1 MVSAIRQRDHQ
12 AAVTN
17 YLGTLNDVEARHA
30 PGDSSPFLVR
40 RGRRACGWQRRGNRL
55 TQTGTMVLA
64 YNALGQR
71 IRKQGGSPGTVLFVY
86 DDQGHLLGEY
96 SSTGALVQE
105 TLWLGNIPVATLRP
119 KSGGGIDLFYVHS
132 DHLNTPR
139 KVTRPSDNAIRWRW
153 DPTPFGTGAPNQNP
167 ASLGTFVYHLRLPG
181 QYFDTETALHYNYF
195 RDYDPQIGRYL
206 ESDPIGLQG
215 GINTYGYVGGRP
227 TMATDPRGLLF
238 CDDWKWMAI
247 DWALGLGDRNRT
259 YGAESD
265 QVQRLK
271 NLPAVNWARQR
282 YQQKNANAKNGCC
295 DASRLQ
301 DVANVKSSFGI
312 SEFIQATMQGNC
324 AWHFIGSARVDVTP
338 ISCTQARFK
347 LTNNSS
353 FTSFSYGLAPSW
365 NGGPM
370 GNFYQ
375 TYTWDENL

>member
-195 RDYDPQIGRYL
+195 RDYDPQIGRYV
-206 ESDPIGLQG
+206 ESDPT
-215 GINTYGYVGGRP
+215 GIVDGPNTYSYVQGNPVGNVDR
-227 TMATDPRGLLF
+227 
-238 CDDWKWMAI
+238 
-247 DWALGLGDRNRT
+247 LGLETQPNSGRGKPGS
-259 YGAESD
+259 YPKCIKWPGFPKSCGQECGLACS
-265 QVQRLK
+265 QQRAKMTEGCLK
-271 NLPAVNWARQR
+271 DCKWRIPIPQLLLAACSEAGNEWGRQCLDSCL
-282 YQQKNANAKNGCC
+282 ASSGGCC
-295 DASRLQ
+295 
-301 DVANVKSSFGI
+301 NEK
-312 SEFIQATMQGNC
+312 
-324 AWHFIGSARVDVTP
+324 P
-338 ISCTQARFK
+338 
-347 LTNNSS
+347 
-353 FTSFSYGLAPSW
+353 
-365 NGGPM
+365 
-370 GNFYQ
+370 
-375 TYTWDENL
+375 